1 MVWHFRKKLLA
12 SRFPFESG
20 AGYIWSGRDTVFDK
34 IYGTFCFWKREPAKE
49 AISTHLAVSSIKSSI
64 FQNSLA
70 YGTVL
75 DINSNL
81 SPLFPYVCLKPDFSV
96 IFVTKLKKV
105 FWHENCY
112 WTEKNDAGFLSIW
125 PGESTICYLLLADN
139 SKPTR
144 ALIFP
149 IFRI

>member
-81 SPLFPYVCLKPDFSV
+81 SPLFPFVCLKPDFSV
-96 IFVTKLKKV
+96 IFVKKIKTKFFDMKIAIGQRKTMLG
-105 FWHENCY
+105 F
-112 WTEKNDAGFLSIW
+112 FLSDQEKAPYVICCW
-125 PGESTICYLLLADN
+125 LTIV
-139 SKPTR
+139 SPHE
-144 ALIFP
+144 P
-149 IFRI
+149 